1 MTEDGAPWLCL
12 PLLECLVAAHGG
24 PVERERLCREAG
36 LPGEDLPG
44 EIDRLRDAGYVV
56 ERVHP
61 HGVAA
66 YRLAGFP
73 DRLYGH
79 EVRRRLSTSWIGRR
93 ILSVAVCGSTNDLA
107 RELAGRGAP
116 AGSLVLAE
124 EQTAGRGRGRRRWHS
139 PPGLGLCFSL
149 VLRPRSPL
157 RSAALLQA
165 AAAVG
170 VAHGIM
176 KLTGRPLTL
185 RWPNDVLM
193 NGKKL
198 AGTLVEA
205 IDVEPAE
212 AALVA
217 GIGLNVNQTAESFP
231 FEIATEA
238 TSLLVETGLRR
249 NRLDVLCAVLCSLE
263 EWYDRMER
271 GESAAIADAW
281 RPLCCL
287 LGRRVRLRRGDREM
301 AGVVKELSPLT
312 GILLATPGGGEV
324 RVAAEH
330 VSLVRPDPDDPVTA
344 K

>member
-1 MTEDGAPWLCL
+1 MTEESAPWLHL
-12 PLLECLVAAHGG
+12 PLLERLVEAHGG
-24 PVERERLCREAG
+24 PVERERLCRDAG
-36 LPGEDLPG
+36 LAEEALAA
-44 EIDRLRDAGYVV
+44 EVDRLRDAGYVV

-61 HGVAA
+61 HGIAA
-66 YRLAGFP
+66 YRLADIP

-79 EVRRRLSTSWIGRR
+79 EVRRRLGAAGSGRE

-107 RELAGRGAP
+107 RELVHRGAR
-116 AGSLVLAE
+116 AGALVVAE
-124 EQTAGRGRGRRRWHS
+124 EQTAGRGRGNRRWHS
-139 PPGLGLCFSL
+139 PPGLGLYLSL
-149 VLRPRSPL
+149 VLRPRSRL
-157 RSAALLQA
+157 RSAALFQA

-193 NGKKL
+193 NGRKL

-205 IDVEPAE
+205 IEVDPPD

-217 GIGLNVNQTAESFP
+217 GIGINVNQAAESFP
-231 FEIATEA
+231 PEIATEA
-238 TSLLVETGLRR
+238 TSLFVETGVRR
-249 NRLDVLCAVLCSLE
+249 NRLDVLSAVLASLE

-271 GESAAIADAW
+271 GESDAIANAW

-287 LGRRVRLRRGDREM
+287 LGRKVRLRRGDREIT
-301 AGVVKELSPLT
+301 GVVKDLCPLA
-312 GILLATPGGGEV
+312 GIRLETPDGAEV

-330 VSLVRPDPDDPVTA
+330 VSHVRPEPEGPVTA
-344 K
+344 E